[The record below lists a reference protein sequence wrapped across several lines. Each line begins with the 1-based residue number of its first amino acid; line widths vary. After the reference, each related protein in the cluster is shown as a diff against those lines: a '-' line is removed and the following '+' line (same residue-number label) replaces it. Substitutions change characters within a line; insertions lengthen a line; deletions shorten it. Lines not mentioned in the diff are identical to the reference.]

1 MKKRVLSLLLILVML
16 LGLLPSAAL
25 AAPME
30 DERPEVPETETP
42 ATLFATTGQITGAG
56 NLTIT
61 LDTASAHAHHGGDWN
76 DGFMPYEGESRLAS
90 YDNGTVEV
98 RYGNQIYTKERDKFK
113 NADYLWLPFTLSAD
127 VPAHSAI
134 TYNFTIIL
142 WHKRNSK
149 GGVHYWVELLDNQN
163 SRQGLN
169 TGNNGTPSSGSLG
182 RLRHESKDGGN
193 KTFDWSVTF
202 ENYDGSSTKT
212 IQRKMAYYVGA
223 SKSGSALTSYHHQV
237 ESSITFGLKNS
248 SVRKRITYNNNGG
261 SGSTLAQMFTQ
272 RYIQLAP
279 SPTRTGYDFQGWKD
293 SIDGRLYVGNGEF
306 SEARGAAMTAQ
317 WKAKTMTVAFNANGG
332 AVSQSQKSVTYG
344 GTYGA
349 LPTPTRTGYQFEGW
363 TSGPTGGQV
372 FYAHT
377 KVTETENHTL
387 YAYWTV
393 KVPTVTFNAGGGSVS
408 QTSKRAVYGDPYGA
422 LPTPTRTGY
431 TFDGW
436 YTAQTGGNKVE
447 STTKVANGDN
457 HTLYARWTPK
467 TVAVTLKYNDG
478 ATADGSLN
486 LTYGGKY
493 TGLTDPTR
501 AGYAFTGW
509 YTAASGGSR
518 VTADTAVTNANA
530 HTLYARW
537 NRTTYTITFNANGGS
552 AVESRKVNAG
562 DKLGTLPTSTKAG
575 YTFGGWFSGDAQ
587 ITKDTVPTGDVTYTA
602 KWTANQYKVTFDPNG
617 GKVSQTS
624 MTVTSGLTYGTLP
637 TPTRTGYTFN
647 GWFTAATGGQEMTY
661 NTYFQKAANQTLYAH
676 WTANKYRV
684 YFNPNDGGSYDFGTM
699 GDQEVIY
706 DGAYGTLRTPTRTGY
721 TFDGWFTAPVGGT
734 QVTAATKVTATD
746 RHILYAHWTAKTYT
760 VTFDVNGGNTLSD
773 SDKTKTVTYGQPY
786 GTLPVPTHPEGKVF
800 RAWYDASSGGNF
812 RDASSLVT
820 KDADHTLY
828 ARWETDHTH
837 RLGAADFGD
846 KKFSALG
853 QTADAGN
860 SVTAASDVLGTTISA
875 SKNCFLAT
883 DVEVAGVTTI
893 PSGVTLNLCLNGH
906 SLTYNGDGE
915 SIFVV
920 QSGGKLNICDC
931 NGSHGSHP
939 ITSPV
944 TNASVTI
951 QGGLITRSTAN
962 ILLNPPSD
970 EGTVGGAV
978 RVYSGGTFN
987 LYSGTIAGVHNNT
1000 DAVGYGAVRLE
1011 GAFHMYGGEISH
1023 NKMGCG
1029 GGLNVCDGTFYLHGG
1044 SIHDNYASND
1054 DGGAICLDGGAVNIS
1069 GGSITDNRAKSGT
1082 GGIHCY
1088 SGDITLSGS
1097 PNITGN
1103 TTGTAKTPSGIS
1115 VTSASLTISDG
1126 FSPAKAIGVKL
1137 GTHGNGSLATQPTA
1151 DAPVAIGAAGSGA
1164 YARYFVADTAGQ
1176 EVVDNSGV
1184 LALKLHTHPA
1194 CGAECTHGS
1203 AHADEAYTALTQAM
1217 VDSTRGTNFYLES
1230 GSYYLAE
1237 DITTEKILKVDEN
1250 AAVNLCFNG
1259 HTINGTKSTFG
1270 NTSYLYVDKNGTL
1283 NCSDC
1288 QGGGGFTA
1296 TGYRMPIIAGYT
1308 NSKVNLYG
1316 GTFSNQAGSTCLGG
1330 YDNTAYMVDGAD
1342 LEARSS
1348 AASLTKG
1355 SLTVKSGTLTSG
1367 SSNSAIQAGAQATV
1381 RIEGGIITSA
1391 YDWTIANSSTAFTIA
1406 GGTITNSSS
1415 DGFGLRCGENSMVI
1429 LSGSP
1434 TIQGAKSDICI
1445 YHDENVHLTI
1455 EGEVTGSW
1463 SVYPN
1468 SDNPKY
1474 ITETAP
1480 MVISTPADVD
1490 ASARFTVASAVQGGI
1505 GIRDAV
1511 NSESKHT
1518 LQLYKQHLHGED
1530 EYDYTVL
1537 TADMTLTDGGHYLLA
1552 ADLDRSGKGALTV
1565 PEGATV
1571 DLCLNG
1577 HELSGG
1583 SIKVDGTLNLYDC
1596 KGTGKV
1602 KNGGAVIQ
1610 GAGTVNYYG
1619 GILEGGTS
1627 TLVPLYASGVVN
1639 LYATPTIITDCAYEI
1654 RGNTP
1659 GFLHIAAPLTQPTK
1673 PLRVN
1678 FGEADAVNITN
1689 HKQVTV
1695 TSGWAERM
1703 GETNAADYF
1712 VPGEGRRAKV
1722 EQSGDELVLR
1732 LLRVDV
1738 DGVTHYPGYTTGKL
1752 TAADLAAPTETRVGY
1767 LWDGWYTAEEGGD
1780 KVTAD
1785 TVFTDD
1791 ATLYPRWT
1799 ACDHSSNTTT
1809 PTTVEDTCTTAGSST
1824 YTCSVCGLEVTT
1836 ETAAQ
1841 GHDFDTDKT
1850 WHKDDPD
1857 SGVHYHKC
1865 SRCDQRQDEAEH
1877 TWNDG
1882 TVTTAPTADAD
1893 GVMTFTCTV
1902 CGATT
1907 TEAIPALVAHTV
1919 TYAVDN
1925 YTVGGVPT
1933 QADTVKDGSFSLP
1946 AGLTRTGY
1954 TLAGWA
1960 LLDADG
1966 VPTVDED
1973 GKEVL
1978 YTGTFTMPDRDVTF
1992 QVRWARVPSYEL
2004 QPGDTIVLEDGTVI
2018 KNETG
2023 GTVTID
2029 QNGDGAADTTITLPD
2044 GTTTVTIQEGQ
2055 DGGKDKVTVPPG
2067 AQVETTPAE
2076 GEKGPVITIGQGGD
2090 GTVDPSGKVDAPV
2103 GTTIKDKDGNTITI
2117 TEGSG
2122 GQIDPDGVVTFPEG
2136 GKVTVTD
2143 KDGNTTE
2150 VDVPGGGEGA
2160 EVAPGGL
2167 LMVNDPS
2174 GTVTLVDPDGG
2185 GVTTITVPGDGVIT
2199 DNDDGSY
2206 TVPDGSSVT
2215 KTDGEGNQTQLTLP
2229 SGGQVEEGGSVTLPE
2244 GGQVKVTDQ
2253 DGTVT
2258 TITVPAGGSV
2268 GTDEDGNVV
2277 APPGSSVTNP
2287 DGTTTELPNG
2297 GTVEPG
2303 GGSVEVIHTWGK
2315 WTLQSDGVTLRR
2327 VCSTNTTHVQT
2338 ATLAVS
2344 VDEGPFVYN
2353 GAAHKPEVTLTAD
2366 ETALTLGRDYT
2377 VAYPSNVSAGT
2388 GKITITGQGSYELSL
2403 ERTFAID
2410 KATPPQAAPGHF
2422 NITNGVEREY
2432 NYLLSLLC
2440 PQINEDVVTAD
2451 RKEWGERVYTVE
2463 DVSFTEDGYYDA
2475 DKAPA
2480 YIGRAQESGAY
2491 INRLYLPIQAASSRT
2506 EGQVG
2511 TVTVK
2516 ISSANYEDFTNTVAV
2531 MATSKAAVDFT
2542 GFTTPDKTYDGH
2554 PYEYEGAVKVRDS
2567 DGYTVRADVEI
2578 TYAGRGDTGYAE
2590 RETPPV
2596 NAGEFAMIVRV
2607 ADSDPNYAGRRSSNF
2622 VIRKAPGQGSVTME
2636 DYTEGQ
2642 RATEPVPVSETN
2654 GVEHVSYQYKAKGG
2668 SDETYTAVKPTRAGE
2683 YTVRATF
2690 AATLN
2695 YTEATATADF
2705 TVSKAALPDDPNALK
2720 PGQSVDLPGGGS
2732 VENKGDGT
2740 VEITDKDGSKTT
2752 VTLPQDG
2759 DGAVK
2764 VDKDTGA
2771 VTLPGGSTVTL
2782 PDGQGGKTEVTLP
2795 ENGGAVKPTGDG
2807 KVEVPAGSTV
2817 QKPDGSTV
2825 TVPDGGG
2832 VIDPATGDVEPLPG
2846 GGVVV
2851 TPGESVD
2858 IPGGGTVSKDPD
2870 TGDVTITPPA
2880 NDPSGAATT
2889 ITPGNGGDVTVD
2901 PDTGEI
2907 TIPGGSTVKTGD
2919 NGPEI
2924 TVGDQGGKVDGDG
2937 TVTVPGGSTITI
2949 PDGKGGKTE
2958 ITLPGGA
2965 ESEVKPTEDGK
2976 VQVPEGSTVKKPDG
2990 STVTVPSGGGL
3001 IDPATGDVT
3010 PVKPDEPTPPS
3021 PSAPPTPSRPSGSS
3035 STSSK
3040 PSVSASGKGGKVEAD
3055 RNGNVTI
3062 TPDQGYAIDTITVNG
3077 KEVTVPADGK
3087 LTGLTRTD
3095 QVVVTFKEVP
3105 TVTVEQFTDVKPT
3118 DWFYDSVKTIVEQ
3131 GLMNGTGETT
3141 FAPTTDTSRAMIAT
3155 ILWRLAGSPAPKAEL
3170 TYPDCVRD
3178 SWYAR
3183 AVAWAAENSV
3193 VKGYGDGSFGPEDPI
3208 TREQLAV
3215 MLWRYAQFKGLDV
3228 SQGEDTNILSYTD
3241 VDQAG
3246 EWAIPALQWA
3256 VGSGVMKGKG
3266 GSVLDPQGQATRA
3279 EVATM
3284 LTRFSRSEA

>member
-1 MKKRVLSLLLILVML
+1 MKKRVLSLLLVLCML

-25 AAPME
+25 AAPMG
-30 DERPEVPETETP
+30 DELPEVPEDEIP
-42 ATLFATTGQITGAG
+42 ASLFATTGQITGAG

-61 LDTASAHAHHGGDWN
+61 LDTGSAHAHHGGDWN
-76 DGFMPYEGESRLAS
+76 DGFQPYEGESRLAS

-317 WKAKTMTVAFNANGG
+317 WRAKSLNVTFDPNGG
-332 AVSQSQKSVTYG
+332 TVSQSQKSVTYG

-575 YTFGGWFSGDAQ
+575 YTLAGWGDGV
-587 ITKDTVPTGDVTYTA
+587 TKDTVPTGDVTYTA

-676 WTANKYRV
+676 WTANKYRA

-706 DGAYGTLRTPTRTGY
+706 DGVYGNLLTPTRTGY

-746 RHILYAHWTAKTYT
+746 RHILYAHWTAKPMTVSFDANGGEFPSEATTAKT
-760 VTFDVNGGNTLSD
+760 VTF
-773 SDKTKTVTYGQPY
+773 GQPY
-786 GTLPVPTHPEGKVF
+786 GSLPVPTRTGKTFVG
-800 RAWYDASSGGNF
+800 WYTAADSGAF
-812 RDASSLVT
+812 RDANSLVNT
-820 KDADHTLY
+820 DSDHTLY
-828 ARWETDHTH
+828 AHWGDTH
-837 RLGAADFGD
+837 SHILGAGFTNSSASFI
-846 KKFSALG
+846 ALG
-853 QTADAGN
+853 QTAGSDK
-860 SVTAASDVLGTTISA
+860 TAVSDVLGKEFRGTNSYFLTENVEIDTT
-875 SKNCFLAT
+875 
-883 DVEVAGVTTI
+883 TTVK
-893 PSGVTLNLCLNGH
+893 GTLNLCLNGH
-906 SLTYNGDGE
+906 SLTYKGTDD

-920 QSGGKLNICDC
+920 ENGGTLRICDC
-931 NGSHGSHP
+931 NGSHDSHTF
-939 ITSPV
+939 TSPA
-944 TNASVTI
+944 TGESVTI
-951 QGGLITRSTAN
+951 SGGLITRSQPKTSVGTA
-962 ILLNPPSD
+962 IRVLGQ
-970 EGTVGGAV
+970 GTLHLCNGTIAGIATVTDKDSHGAV
-978 RVYSGGTFN
+978 RVEGTF
-987 LYSGTIAGVHNNT
+987 YMH
-1000 DAVGYGAVRLE
+1000 
-1011 GAFHMYGGEISH
+1011 GGEICH
-1023 NKMGCG
+1023 NKIGCG
-1029 GGLNVCDGTFYLHGG
+1029 AAVNICDIGETKSVFYLKGG
-1044 SIHDNYASND
+1044 SIHHNYASLD
-1054 DGGAICLDGGAVNIS
+1054 DGGGICVNENAACTIS
-1069 GGSITDNRAKSGT
+1069 GGSIEDNRAKSGG
-1082 GGIHCY
+1082 GGIHSY
-1088 SGDITLSGS
+1088 GGSIRLSGGTIS
-1097 PNITGN
+1097 GN
-1103 TTGTAKTPSGIS
+1103 TVGESASSKTPSDIRLDQVKDSEGNFIRD
-1115 VTSASLTISDG
+1115 AKLTVSEG
-1126 FSPAKAIGVKL
+1126 FSSAKPIGV
-1137 GTHGNGSLATQPTA
+1137 SAVSAPTA
-1151 DAPVAIGAAGSGA
+1151 DSPVAVGTAGSGA
-1164 YARYFVADTAGQ
+1164 YARYFVADAAGQ
-1176 EVVDNSGV
+1176 EVVDDNGV
-1184 LALKLHTHPA
+1184 LSLKLHSHPV
-1194 CGAECTHGS
+1194 CGDGCSDHDGHTDVE
-1203 AHADEAYTALTQAM
+1203 YTALTQAM
-1217 VDSTRGTNFYLES
+1217 VDRLYNSTLSAGNYF
-1230 GSYYLAE
+1230 LAE
-1237 DITTEKILKVDEN
+1237 DITTPRTFSVQQG
-1250 AAVNLCFNG
+1250 ATVSLCLNG
-1259 HTINGTKSTFG
+1259 HTLETTRDSNGSNVITVSC
-1270 NTSYLYVDKNGTL
+1270 SSSDSHSAL
-1283 NCSDC
+1283 NVCDC
-1288 QGGGGFTA
+1288 QGTGKVRAA
-1296 TGYRMPIIAGYT
+1296 TCSGYYVSY
-1308 NSKVNLYG
+1308 NSSVNLYG
-1316 GTFSNQAGSTCLGG
+1316 GGLESRG
-1330 YDNTAYMVDGAD
+1330 TAASVLNDASLTVDGA
-1342 LEARSS
+1342 
-1348 AASLTKG
+1348 SLTSTESSGVYLNGTAKLLLKNG
-1355 SLTVKSGTLTSG
+1355 SITATADGKYGVNMSATGVSVQISGGSVSGGAESAVYVKEASTLT
-1367 SSNSAIQAGAQATV
+1367 
-1381 RIEGGIITSA
+1381 
-1391 YDWTIANSSTAFTIA
+1391 
-1406 GGTITNSSS
+1406 
-1415 DGFGLRCGENSMVI
+1415 

-1434 TIQGAKSDICI
+1434 TIHATGDHDIYLNKSQAKIAAGDDLAGTYRLKMGYSATESFSPTITTASGRDHSAHFVLPGGSD
-1445 YHDENVHLTI
+1445 YESLGLRDVENGDGT
-1455 EGEVTGSW
+1455 
-1463 SVYPN
+1463 
-1468 SDNPKY
+1468 
-1474 ITETAP
+1474 
-1480 MVISTPADVD
+1480 
-1490 ASARFTVASAVQGGI
+1490 
-1505 GIRDAV
+1505 
-1511 NSESKHT
+1511 HT
-1518 LQLYKQHLHGED
+1518 LQLYKKHLHDGV
-1530 EYDYTVL
+1530 EYEYTPL
-1537 TADMTLTDGGHYLLA
+1537 TAGTTLTDGGHYLLT
-1552 ADLDRSGKGALTV
+1552 ADATWEPTV
-1565 PEGATV
+1565 PVGATV

-1577 HELSGG
+1577 HSAAKLHAN
-1583 SIKVDGTLNLYDC
+1583 GTLNLWDC
-1596 KGTGKV
+1596 TGNGSVKEIVSAASSKGATVHYYSGLINYVAIGNAVRLHRWPTLTGDNPRFWFGQPGYLHIDAALDKPETPLRFYLGNDSNSHNLTDFKAARKIAITTGWSEFMGDADPADFFTPGPNVTAKV
-1602 KNGGAVIQ
+1602 VVEDGEAVLRYLQ
-1610 GAGTVNYYG
+1610 VNVGGTVCY
-1619 GILEGGTS
+1619 
-1627 TLVPLYASGVVN
+1627 P
-1639 LYATPTIITDCAYEI
+1639 AYDAAD
-1654 RGNTP
+1654 GYTP
-1659 GFLHIAAPLTQPTK
+1659 GTLT
-1673 PLRVN
+1673 
-1678 FGEADAVNITN
+1678 D
-1689 HKQVTV
+1689 
-1695 TSGWAERM
+1695 
-1703 GETNAADYF
+1703 
-1712 VPGEGRRAKV
+1712 
-1722 EQSGDELVLR
+1722 
-1732 LLRVDV
+1732 
-1738 DGVTHYPGYTTGKL
+1738 
-1752 TAADLAAPTETRVGY
+1752 ADLAEPETRVGY

-1780 KVTAD
+1780 KVTAG

-1799 ACDHSSNTTT
+1799 ACDHSGNTTT

-1877 TWNDG
+1877 TWGETG

-1893 GVMTFTCTV
+1893 GVMTFTCAV
-1902 CGATT
+1902 CSATT
-1907 TEAIPALVAHTV
+1907 TVAIPALVAHAV
-1919 TYAVDN
+1919 TYEVDD
-1925 YTVGGVPT
+1925 YTVGEIPT
-1933 QADTVKDGSFSLP
+1933 QADTVKGGSFSLP
-1946 AGLTRTGY
+1946 ADGLTRTGY

-1966 VPTVDED
+1966 VPTADED

-1992 QVRWARVPSYEL
+1992 QVRWARVPNYEL

-2206 TVPDGSSVT
+2206 TVPGGSSVT

-2377 VAYPSNVSAGT
+2377 VAYQSNVSAGT

-3062 TPDQGYAIDTITVNG
+3062 TPDRGYVIDTITVNG

-3228 SQGEDTNILSYTD
+3228 SQGEDANILSYTD